1 MQIGI
6 GYIRPMAGMT
16 ISIPDALKDW
26 AEVRVAQGRYRDT
39 SDYLGDLVRR
49 DQQAEQARRR
59 LQAAI
64 DEGLASP
71 ETDETIEDIIAAG
84 RDRRAAQ

>member
-1 MQIGI
+1 MT
-6 GYIRPMAGMT
+6 GMS

-26 AEVRVAQGRYRDT
+26 VKARVAQGRYRDT
-39 SDYLGDLVRR
+39 SEYLGDLVRR
-49 DQQAEQARRR
+49 DQEAEQARRK

-71 ETDETIEDIIAAG
+71 ETDATIEDIIAAG
-84 RDRRAAQ
+84 RSRRAAR